1 MELINYLLQIDF
13 TLLIEVIKK
22 LQDVLLALI
31 NIFRGPST
39 AIITNGSL

>member
-1 MELINYLLQIDF
+1 MELIDYFSQIDF

-22 LQDVLLALI
+22 LRDTLLALI
-31 NIFRGPST
+31 DIFRGPST

>member
-1 MELINYLLQIDF
+1 MELINYLSQIDF

-22 LQDVLLALI
+22 LQAAILALI
-31 NIFRGPST
+31 DIFRGPST